1 MGTDNL
7 LCKPIID
14 GERINLISFQAMYMA
29 GLKEKDLLPKTIMD
43 LEQIQ
48 VLDYTQ
54 IPEIEQEQVDYI
66 NQQLR
71 VSPFAPEDLAF
82 LALKSLY
89 CYSWDNLTYQSDA
102 ILALKVEGALN
113 HILKK
118 ISLEIA
124 GDLIYQDSLLPYWVR
139 LSYLRVMSK
148 IPKEVIERSNLTS
161 VACFP
166 NKKKSFNA
174 FSTMLQNSSV
184 VGFNYALEPILKILN
199 RFLIHFYSTQHLS
212 GSSRIARAW
221 GEIVP
226 VVRYFNN
233 DASASDLVSGC
244 ILISQD
250 DATTVHRLVADQIDF
265 IMMHELGHLFHSHP
279 RKLSQIVGVEDELEK
294 RHELEVEADKF
305 AHEIYKSWCYEV
317 RDEPEKLKTNLNE
330 YAALIE
336 AVELLFIFMRFVDE
350 SKSLINEKI
359 GKESSGSSESTHPS
373 SDIRLSLLRQLS
385 GLEVNSP
392 IVKYAEKFFEDIL
405 LYARGLS
412 EEEIQI
418 GLEPVIMRA

>member
-1 MGTDNL
+1 
-7 LCKPIID
+7 
-14 GERINLISFQAMYMA
+14 MA
-29 GLKEKDLLPKTIMD
+29 
-43 LEQIQ
+43 
-48 VLDYTQ
+48 
-54 IPEIEQEQVDYI
+54 
-66 NQQLR
+66 
-71 VSPFAPEDLAF
+71 
-82 LALKSLY
+82 
-89 CYSWDNLTYQSDA
+89 
-102 ILALKVEGALN
+102 
-113 HILKK
+113 KK
-118 ISLEIA
+118 
-124 GDLIYQDSLLPYWVR
+124 
-139 LSYLRVMSK
+139 
-148 IPKEVIERSNLTS
+148 KEVIERSNLTS

-350 SKSLINEKI
+350 SKSLINEKV